1 MYNHT
6 RLKPIVRTVEKL
18 TEGRAIDVAIF
29 PDREHVADDENAEL
43 VGTLLGGVR
52 SLKPPKKKE

>member
-6 RLKPIVRTVEKL
+6 RLKPIVRTVEKI

-29 PDREHVADDENAEL
+29 PDRPHVADEENEEL

-52 SLKPPKKKE
+52 ALRPKKDD